1 MWPITKQVICGIA
14 QPCKS
19 WMTSQYILNQSSL
32 GNTAL
37 LQVHGVVIGKLM
49 IMFNLFFGFVFLV
62 FGIFLMFRQLIYAK
76 PRLSTDRNC

>member
-1 MWPITKQVICGIA
+1 MWPITKQMICGIA

-19 WMTSQYILNQSSL
+19 RMTSQYILDQSSL
-32 GNTAL
+32 GNTA

-49 IMFNLFFGFVFLV
+49 IMFNLFFFGFLFLV

-76 PRLSTDRNC
+76 PRLSTDRN